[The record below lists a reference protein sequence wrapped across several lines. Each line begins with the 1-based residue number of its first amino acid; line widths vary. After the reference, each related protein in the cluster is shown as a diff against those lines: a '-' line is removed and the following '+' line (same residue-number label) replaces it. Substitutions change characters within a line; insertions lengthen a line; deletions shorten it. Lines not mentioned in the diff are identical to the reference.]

1 MRSAFEHDIDV
12 MRRIDG
18 TALSFADPE
27 DAARPPAGHRVIS
40 SVGLWYE
47 FDGEKYVPV
56 PVKPW

>member
-18 TALSFADPE
+18 TADPDE
-27 DAARPPAGHRVIS
+27 TKPPVGHMVVS

-56 PVKPW
+56 PPT